1 MFRIDQIMSATQFIR
16 AFRHVAR
23 GLACTPEPI
32 LITQRSGRFIV
43 VMDAEFFDDI
53 MRVRDR
59 VSVCSRCKT
68 DILEPDLKTHNHRA
82 VSETTR
88 GF

>member
-16 AFRHVAR
+16 TFRHVAKIIAR
-23 GLACTPEPI
+23 NPEPI

-43 VMDAEFFDDI
+43 VMDGEFFDGL

-59 VSVCSRCKT
+59 VSICTQCET
-68 DILEPDLKTHNHRA
+68 DILGADSKPHNHRA
-82 VSETTR
+82 FSETT
-88 GF
+88 

>member
-23 GLACTPEPI
+23 SLAKYPEPL

-43 VMDAEFFDDI
+43 VMDAEFFDGL
-53 MRVRDR
+53 MRSRDK
-59 VSVCSRCKT
+59 VSVCAECQE
-68 DILEPDLKTHNHRA
+68 DILTPDSKPHIDRALSEKT
-82 VSETTR
+82 
-88 GF
+88 